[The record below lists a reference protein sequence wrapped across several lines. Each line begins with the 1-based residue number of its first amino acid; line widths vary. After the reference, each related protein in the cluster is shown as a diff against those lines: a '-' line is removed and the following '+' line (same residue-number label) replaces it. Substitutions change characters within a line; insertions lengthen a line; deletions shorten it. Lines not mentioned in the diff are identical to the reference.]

1 MNKAYIVKK
10 IYKGRLAI
18 CCYLE
23 KYQDD
28 YFSWALYCDYNN
40 TEELFDRI
48 RELKRNK
55 YNIEFI
61 EEKKNESICSLSIR
75 LYRK

>member
-18 CCYLE
+18 CCYFNE
-23 KYQDD
+23 YSDD

-55 YNIEFI
+55 YKIEYI
-61 EEKKNESICSLSIR
+61 EEEK
-75 LYRK
+75 